1 MRRAGGNVH
10 THRTFSD
17 NLLVA
22 DNELDGQ
29 TGKLRPCANRYV
41 ISVAIVRMLI
51 DVVRLRRLHVGDAA
65 DNRIEACVW
74 LELSVNEDIANTR
87 RRVSV
92 IFDLRRWPN
101 IRFEYV
107 TGVLA
112 ELALTFTRVGLP
124 VLMRV
129 TAAAEQN
136 CHSSRAARDFVFMD
150 CASRNINARR

>member
-29 TGKLRPCANRYV
+29 TGKLRSCANRYV
-41 ISVAIVRMLI
+41 ISVAVVGMLI

-65 DNRIEACVW
+65 NNRIEACVW

-92 IFDLRRWPN
+92 IFNLRCWTHLGPN
-101 IRFEYV
+101 DV
-107 TGVLA
+107 TG
-112 ELALTFTRVGLP
+112 EFRKLALTFT
-124 VLMRV
+124 
-129 TAAAEQN
+129 
-136 CHSSRAARDFVFMD
+136 
-150 CASRNINARR
+150 